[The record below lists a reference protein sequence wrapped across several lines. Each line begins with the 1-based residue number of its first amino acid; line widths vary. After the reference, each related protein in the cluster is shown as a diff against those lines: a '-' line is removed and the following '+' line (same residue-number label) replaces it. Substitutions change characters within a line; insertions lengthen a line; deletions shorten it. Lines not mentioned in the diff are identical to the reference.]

1 VIATRLVRSAAAVAL
16 LVLVLGV
23 TGPAHA
29 QGAPDATSVLV
40 TNVGF
45 GMRATGDTPLS
56 LGAVVRTFESGHAN
70 LQMTAIPVTPPVKP
84 ATLFKTIAGAQA
96 GMDEIAEPSFGLA
109 SWYVAKGTSLGEG
122 TSAWLF
128 AASPSW
134 VFSCLL
140 TTDGAARLDLVAVV
154 TSVMRAQLERGG
166 GLIAAEAPRAE
177 PSGDATR
184 LIALLPDRAAGLAV
198 VGTLQAD
205 GEPVNGVKITSDV
218 QRFLTERSTG
228 VLRLFRRGD
237 ATAAVTLTEYPFDLF
252 ASAGLGANK
261 NLPETRLVSIPGA
274 DRVVDIVAFEGF
286 GSRAGQL
293 GAAFRR
299 GRLLVLVL
307 AADSRTVSR
316 RQVEAVVASLAIDA
330 AGRLPD
336 GASSAYVFP
345 GTPST
350 VAGLSLSSA
359 LVTSVW
365 LGLRGA
371 TRLRAGPLNLLPPGE
386 VAGPDVVDLEHDA
399 LRLRKRAW
407 RVLIGQLLFMNIG
420 IGALAGDFAWTGVAV
435 AVLALIGGMWFTARW
450 RRYEDAVLGS
460 AARGPWVRP
469 RLVGVLFGGVAVSVL
484 GFGVGFSV
492 KGLRYLVLAPTLAQ
506 LKWSNFFGISPR
518 AVGVL
523 FALGGIALAA
533 IGAGLFRLARAHAH
547 SGTKAVLQADVRQPI
562 LYLRSFE
569 DDTVKL
575 RSIVSARIPFLELFS
590 VRGADPF
597 EETLAWELST
607 YGPVIAI
614 ARPGGS
620 IASLGAAREF
630 LPDATWKQEVAD
642 RIASASAIILTIGQT
657 EGLGWEVRRVVESG
671 HLPKA
676 VFIFPPVGVD
686 ALTRRWE
693 FTADALE
700 QAGVHV
706 PALSV
711 DVDRVLTVTV
721 SSGRCIATVS
731 RRRDE
736 SSYRTAI
743 DRALERLADDAKNA
757 PGPTTEA
764 ASQRRST
771 FGTIPH

>member
-1 VIATRLVRSAAAVAL
+1 VIVTRLVRSAAAVAL
-16 LVLVLGV
+16 LALVLGV
-23 TGPAHA
+23 AVPAEA
-29 QGAPDATSVLV
+29 QGAADATAVLV
-40 TNVGF
+40 RDVGF
-45 GMRATGDTPLS
+45 GLRASGDSSLA
-56 LGAVVRTFESGHAN
+56 LGAVVRTFESEHAN

-84 ATLFKTIAGAQA
+84 ATLLKTIAGVQA
-96 GMDEIAEPSFGLA
+96 GMVEIAEPSFGLA
-109 SWYVAKGTSLGEG
+109 SWYVAKGTKLGEG

-140 TTDGAARLDLVAVV
+140 TTDGAAGLDLVAVV
-154 TSVMRAQLERGG
+154 KSVMRAQLERGG
-166 GLIAAEAPRAE
+166 GRVSPDGANVAPSDSAA
-177 PSGDATR
+177 R
-184 LIALLPDRAAGLAV
+184 LIALLPDNAAGLAV
-198 VGTLQAD
+198 VATLQAD
-205 GEPVNGVKITSDV
+205 EEPVNGVEIASDV
-218 QRFLTERSTG
+218 QRFLSERSTG
-228 VLRLFRRGD
+228 VLRMFRRGD
-237 ATAAVTLTEYPFDLF
+237 ATAAVTITEYPFELF

-261 NLPETRLVSIPGA
+261 KQPETRLVAIPVGQ
-274 DRVVDIVAFEGF
+274 VEGLVAFEGI
-286 GSRAGQL
+286 GSRSGQF

-299 GRLLVLVL
+299 GRFLVLVL
-307 AADSRTVSR
+307 AADSRLVSR
-316 RQVEAVVASLAIDA
+316 GQVEAVVASLVIDA
-330 AGRLPD
+330 ARRLPD
-336 GASSAYVFP
+336 GASSAYTFP

-365 LGLRGA
+365 LGLRGT
-371 TRLRAGPLNLLPPGE
+371 TRLRAGPLNLLPPGDPC
-386 VAGPDVVDLEHDA
+386 GPDVVGLDDDA

-407 RVLIGQLLFMNIG
+407 RVLIGQLLFMNVG

-469 RLVGVLFGGVAVSVL
+469 RLVGVLFGAVAVSVL

-523 FALGGIALAA
+523 FSLGGLALAA
-533 IGAGLFRLARAHAH
+533 VGAGLFRLARAHAH
-547 SGTKAVLQADVRQPI
+547 SGTKAVLHADDRRPI

-569 DDTVKL
+569 DDAVKL
-575 RSIVSARIPFLELFS
+575 RSIVSARVPFLELFS
-590 VRGADPF
+590 VRGSDPF

-630 LPDATWKQEVAD
+630 LSDATWKDEVAD
-642 RIASASAIILTIGQT
+642 RMAAASAIILTIGQT
-657 EGLGWEVRRVVESG
+657 EGLGWEVRRVVEG
-671 HLPKA
+671 GYLAKTT
-676 VFIFPPVGVD
+676 FIFPPVVLE

-693 FTADALE
+693 FTADALA
-700 QAGVHV
+700 QAGVEV
-706 PALSV
+706 SALPT
-711 DVDRVLTVTV
+711 DIERIHTV
-721 SSGRCIATVS
+721 SVSNGRCVATAA

-736 SSYRTAI
+736 STYRTAV
-743 DRALERLADDAKNA
+743 DRALEQRAENAKNA
-757 PGPTTEA
+757 PGSATEA
-764 ASQRRST
+764 VRQRRST

>member
-1 VIATRLVRSAAAVAL
+1 VIVTRLVRSAAAVAL
-16 LVLVLGV
+16 LAFVLAV
-23 TGPAHA
+23 TGPAYA
-29 QGAPDATSVLV
+29 QGTPNATSVLV

-56 LGAVVRTFESGHAN
+56 LGAVVRTFESTHAN

-96 GMDEIAEPSFGLA
+96 GMEEIPEPSFGLA
-109 SWYVAKGTSLGEG
+109 SWYVAKGTRLGDG

-140 TTDGAARLDLVAVV
+140 TTDDAARLDLVAVV

-166 GLIAAEAPRAE
+166 GAIASERTNSAPTD
-177 PSGDATR
+177 DAQR
-184 LIALLPDRAAGLAV
+184 LIALLPDKAAGLAV

-205 GEPVNGVKITSDV
+205 GEPVNGVKIASDI

-237 ATAAVTLTEYPFDLF
+237 ATAAVTLTEYPFELF

-261 NLPETRLVSIPGA
+261 NLPETRLVSIPGT
-274 DRVVDIVAFEGF
+274 DRVAHIVTFEGL
-286 GSRAGQL
+286 GSRAGQV
-293 GAAFRR
+293 GGAFRR
-299 GRLLVLVL
+299 GRFLVLVL
-307 AADSRTVSR
+307 AADSRAVSR
-316 RQVEAVVASLAIDA
+316 RQVETVVASLAIDA

-371 TRLRAGPLNLLPPGE
+371 TRLRAGRLNVLPPGG
-386 VAGPDVVDLEHDA
+386 ATGPDVVDLEHDA

-420 IGALAGDFAWTGVAV
+420 IGALAGDFAWAGVAV

-469 RLVGVLFGGVAVSVL
+469 RLIGVLFGGVAVSVL

-492 KGLRYLVLAPTLAQ
+492 KGLRYLVQ
-506 LKWSNFFGISPR
+506 LKWSNFFGLSPQT
-518 AVGVL
+518 VGVL
-523 FALGGIALAA
+523 FAFGGMAFAAL
-533 IGAGLFRLARAHAH
+533 GAGLFRLARAQAQ
-547 SGTKAVLQADVRQPI
+547 SGTRAVLQADDRRPI

-630 LPDATWKQEVAD
+630 LPDETWKDEVAD
-642 RIASASAIILTIGQT
+642 RMAAASAIVLTIGQT
-657 EGLGWEVRRVVESG
+657 EGLGWEVRRVVEGGYLS
-671 HLPKA
+671 KA
-676 VFIFPPVGVD
+676 VFIFPPVSVD

-700 QAGVHV
+700 QSGVHV
-706 PALSV
+706 AALPV
-711 DVDRVLTVTV
+711 DVERVHTVTV
-721 SSGRCIATVS
+721 SGGRCISTVA

-743 DRALERLADDAKNA
+743 DRSLEHLHDNAKNA
-757 PGPTTEA
+757 PGSTTEA
-764 ASQRRST
+764 VRQRRST